1 MVSTALYQ
9 RSLVL
14 LFVLVIAMSCAKPLF
29 VSHLSP
35 EGIALTK
42 KKGYGLPTHNYFSR
56 FICFDNKC
64 LKKAAYIKKQR
75 SHRFK
80 GYKDGGKPPRSV
92 PRNIPVSDS
101 VYVARQDTPAHEVVS
116 SPMAI
121 VADSIIV
128 LNEVLFETD
137 RYQLK
142 QTIYPKLDSVVSFMH
157 TEPTLEIIISGHTD
171 NTGTEAHNLQLSQNR
186 AKAVADYLRSSGVD
200 LQRIQYKGYG
210 STIPVMDNETVTGR
224 LKNRRVEMLI
234 RTKR

>member
-1 MVSTALYQ
+1 MVSPALYQ

-14 LFVLVIAMSCAKPLF
+14 LFVLAIAISCAKPLF

-64 LKKAAYIKKQR
+64 LKKAAYVKKQR

-92 PRNIPVSDS
+92 PRSIPVSDS
-101 VYVARQDTPAHEVVS
+101 VYVARLEPTTREAVS
-116 SPMAI
+116 SPAVI

-142 QTIYPKLDSVVSFMH
+142 HVIYPKLDSVVSFMYR
-157 TEPTLEIIISGHTD
+157 EPTLEIIISGHTD
-171 NTGTEAHNLQLSQNR
+171 NIGTEAHNLQLSKNR
-186 AKAVADYLRSSGVD
+186 ARAVADYLHGKGIDS
-200 LQRIQYKGYG
+200 QRIQHTGYG
-210 STIPVMDNETVTGR
+210 SSMPVMNNETAAGR

-234 RTKR
+234 RTRR